1 MRNSACFPPCHLRMV
16 GLSDNDLFYFG
27 DAWLEAHAGARQA
40 VTGPVFLV
48 LSMFMCRSD
57 VDAKSKRQ
65 TVYLGGGLKPG
76 LPATVFEHEWA
87 TLNSNSHM
95 AADVTAVT
103 IVSVPSKSFQIQH
116 LMQM

>member
-1 MRNSACFPPCHLRMV
+1 MV
-16 GLSDNDLFYFG
+16 GVRDNDLFYFG

-48 LSMFMCRSD
+48 QSMFMCRSD

-65 TVYLGGGLKPG
+65 TLYLGGELKPG
-76 LPATVFEHEWA
+76 SPATVFEHKWA

-103 IVSVPSKSFQIQH
+103 IVSVPSKSFQIQRI
-116 LMQM
+116 MQM

>member
-1 MRNSACFPPCHLRMV
+1 MV

>member
-1 MRNSACFPPCHLRMV
+1 MV
-16 GLSDNDLFYFG
+16 GVGDNDLFYFG

-48 LSMFMCRSD
+48 HSLFMCRSD

-65 TVYLGGGLKPG
+65 TVDPGGGLRPDS
-76 LPATVFEHEWA
+76 PATVFEHKWA

-95 AADVTAVT
+95 AAAVTAAT
-103 IVSVPSKSFQIQH
+103 TVSVPSKSFQIQH
-116 LMQM
+116 IMQM